1 MREQHLL
8 QNDAVLRSV
17 HPWGCSLECDGS
29 AGPHT
34 PPITSGH
41 VATRGRLQDV
51 GLLVTATRKKTI
63 ITVGNYQRGAI
74 TDATGATFSG
84 ILQAYDAV
92 VDFYDLLVKAEQKK
106 QNGISVSVSLS
117 LCVSPPSLSHS
128 IIIIKKNSFWLL
140 KEKKCREK
148 NPNRDAITF
157 HGTRKTRGVVVW

>member
-1 MREQHLL
+1 MRVVPEPFLRQSSGVYARIVVHINDGGSLAEYSIQMREQHLL

-34 PPITSGH
+34 PPIASGH
-41 VATRGRLQDV
+41 VATRGRRQDV

-106 QNGISVSVSLS
+106 QN
-117 LCVSPPSLSHS
+117 
-128 IIIIKKNSFWLL
+128 
-140 KEKKCREK
+140 
-148 NPNRDAITF
+148 
-157 HGTRKTRGVVVW
+157 